1 MAPKSEIQL
10 CMPLIGRSLKLL
22 RNGKVPARASE
33 AGVPRGDSLGPPMA
47 DEGCYMGI
55 AYRRGRTSLSSDGA
69 RPLGKS

>member
-33 AGVPRGDSLGPPMA
+33 AGVPRGDSLGPMA
-47 DEGCYMGI
+47 DEGRYMSI
-55 AYRRGRTSLSSDGA
+55 TYRRGKTSLSSDGA
-69 RPLGKS
+69 TPLGKS